1 MNQAAQEADSFY
13 DVYVGWNNL
22 SLHTE
27 YLLCEMALDT
37 VKKTPPF
44 PKLPV
49 LKWN

>member
-27 YLLCEMALDT
+27 YLQCEMALDT
-37 VKKTPPF
+37 VKKKTF
-44 PKLPV
+44 PKLPL